1 MRELFFLNLIEFNDG
16 YKHKGDSA
24 EMYNYRFE
32 NKEEVM
38 FELCERIRDYC
49 EYKSIKINENLNGIS
64 LLEWYGENIFGE
76 YVEKPFKWEAYKIII
91 RVENGEILEETEFLD
106 DLNLY

>member
-1 MRELFFLNLIEFNDG
+1 MDDAWVRPTQVYLANSGCKRRDV
-16 YKHKGDSA
+16 
-24 EMYNYRFE
+24 
-32 NKEEVM
+32 EEVM

-76 YVEKPFKWEAYKIII
+76 YVEKPFKWEAYKIVI